1 MFSFPFSFQIKLN
14 EMFGLED
21 LKIDGDKLYTKATID
36 FDVQN
41 NLLQNVT
48 SKISSRLGCSKV
60 GSL

>member
-1 MFSFPFSFQIKLN
+1 
-14 EMFGLED
+14 MFGLED